1 MAFAVQEVREIV
13 ALLLKRPV
21 TEAIVIAVKETP
33 GFEQLRVTNGTWE
46 GLEGEADEVPTG
58 EEHGWLEYALLY
70 FIGNHVV
77 ANKLGR
83 VYPGEVVFVLD
94 GTPGDIRVSREP
106 DVGFLRQRNVKP
118 TKGFIYRAPD
128 LAVEI
133 MSPSQD
139 YHEMVKKAQEYF
151 QYGSEQVWIVLPK
164 DKVIETHLP
173 DGDVTRYGF
182 GEQVPGRDLLP
193 GLLLDVQAVF
203 EL

>member
-1 MAFAVQEVREIV
+1 MAFAMQEVREIV
-13 ALLLKRPV
+13 ALLLKRPI
-21 TEAIVIAVKETP
+21 TEAFALAVLETP
-33 GFEQLRVTNGTWE
+33 GFGHLRVTQGEWE
-46 GLEGEADEVPTG
+46 GLEQEADEVPTG

-83 VYPGEVVFVLD
+83 VYPGDVIFVLD
-94 GTPGDIRVSREP
+94 GNPGNIVVSREP
-106 DVGFLRQRNVKP
+106 DVSFVRREHVQP

-128 LAVEI
+128 LAIEI

-139 YHEMVKKAQEYF
+139 YDGMIKKAQEYF

-164 DKVIETHLP
+164 DKVIETHAP
-173 DGDVTRYGF
+173 NGDVTRFGF
-182 GEQVPGRDLLP
+182 GQQVPGGDLMP
-193 GLLLDVQAVF
+193 GLLLDVQSVF